1 MKTILYLYREIMPYN
16 IPVLK
21 ALVSYGFEVTVLH
34 ETIVRQ
40 TPYKP
45 PTIQRVSFYPKEQYS
60 QLQLDN
66 LAEELMPSV
75 VFVADRTNVK
85 YNKTAIKLRQKYN
98 TPVIVGCDT
107 QWRGGKQW
115 LNILTS
121 FFRHKRYYSH
131 ILIAGMRQYEY
142 AKKLGFAN
150 NQILWPLYSADTT
163 IFHANLINSNRYYGP
178 RNILYV
184 GRFAEVKGIKLLLRA
199 WEAIENKNGAILTMV
214 GNGPLKE
221 ELTYQDDVRV
231 MDFKSQEE
239 LIQIASQCS
248 CFVLPSVFEPWAL
261 VIHEF
266 AALGM
271 PIIATI
277 ACGASSHFVIN
288 NYNGFLVEPNDI
300 EGLTKALKN
309 IIQLDSDVLMQF
321 SERSKALSYSISPEL
336 VANSILSVIK

>member
-1 MKTILYLYREIMPYN
+1 MPYN

-21 ALVSYGFEVTVLH
+21 ALVSYGFEITVLH
-34 ETIVRQ
+34 ETIVQQ

-45 PTIQRVSFYPKEQYS
+45 PTIPGVSFYPKEHYN
-60 QLQLDN
+60 QLQLN
-66 LAEELMPSV
+66 SLAEELMPRV

-85 YNKTAIKLRQKYN
+85 YNKTAIKLRQKYK
-98 TPVIVGCDT
+98 TPIIVGCDT

-115 LNILTS
+115 VNVFTS
-121 FFRHKRYYSH
+121 FFRHKRYYTH

-163 IFHANLINSNRYYGP
+163 VFHSNSINRNKFNGP
-178 RNILYV
+178 RNVLYV
-184 GRFAEVKGIKLLLRA
+184 GRFAEVKGIKILLKA
-199 WEAIENKNGAILTMV
+199 WEALKNKNGAILTMV
-214 GNGPLKE
+214 GNGPLKKVI
-221 ELTYQDDVRV
+221 TYQDDVRV
-231 MDFKSQEE
+231 MDFKSQED

-271 PIIATI
+271 PIIATNV
-277 ACGASSHFVIN
+277 CGASSHFVIN

-300 EGLTKALKN
+300 GGLTIALQN
-309 IIQLDSDVLMQF
+309 IIQLDSDILIKF
-321 SERSKALSYSISPEL
+321 SDRSKALSYSISPEL